1 MVGLVPQSRRD
12 EDQVVNPRGLTPRDV
27 SLSCPTKD
35 LEHQKV
41 AKYKRKQELEADSIS
56 MFG

>member
-12 EDQVVNPRGLTPRDV
+12 EDQAVNPQGLTPRDV

-35 LEHQKV
+35 LKHKEA
-41 AKYKRKQELEADSIS
+41 AKCKRQQAPQADSFS
-56 MFG
+56 TFD